1 MTVNATLDVNE
12 VGATAFVIAHMRALE
27 KNQPRPLFEDPYA
40 EWFHHELAAAAA
52 EQLRD
57 AHPATWAGVRYRTR
71 FFDAFV
77 RDGITAG
84 ARQVVSL
91 GAGLAM
97 RTHLLAADGV
107 AFYEVD
113 QPEVLAF
120 KDRVLR
126 ARGVEPCPSLACNYL
141 EVDLPAGLEGI
152 GLDRSLPTL
161 VVWEG
166 NTMYLPRDAI
176 WPLLTQLADGI
187 SSLRIAFDYFAV
199 DLPGREFETDVEA
212 EVVARMEAAM
222 GTSFVTGFTDLS
234 VFERETPFTIAE
246 SGRILALH
254 EQYEPGVEIEGLGDV
269 VDAYGYCILKTSV
282 PGSP

>member
-1 MTVNATLDVNE
+1 MTPSDDSEIEPRPGGPEVTDDATLDVNE
-12 VGATAFVIAHMRALE
+12 VGATAFVIAHLRALE
-27 KNQPRPLFEDPYA
+27 KGRPRPLFEDPYA
-40 EWFHHELAAAAA
+40 HWFHHELAAAAA

-77 RDGITAG
+77 RDGIRAG

-97 RTHLLAADGV
+97 RAHLLAADGV

-126 ARGVEPCPSLACNYL
+126 AHGLEPC
-141 EVDLPAGLEGI
+141 G
-152 GLDRSLPTL
+152 
-161 VVWEG
+161 
-166 NTMYLPRDAI
+166 
-176 WPLLTQLADGI
+176 

-199 DLPGREFETDVEA
+199 DLPGREFETELEA
-212 EVVARMEAAM
+212 ELVARMETAM
-222 GTSFVTGFTDLS
+222 GTSFVTGFPELS
-234 VFERETPFTIAE
+234 VFEDRTPFTVAE
-246 SGRILALH
+246 SGQILALH
-254 EQYEPGVEIEGLGDV
+254 GEYEPGVEVEGLEDV
-269 VDAYGYCILKTSV
+269 VDGYGYCILETV